1 MKKNYLKPEV
11 KVLEMEANTTM
22 MTGSD
27 GLVDTGMGETPS
39 RPDVRGR
46 RGTWGNLWRTED

>member
-1 MKKNYLKPEV
+1 MKKEYLKPEAE
-11 KVLEMEANTTM
+11 VLEMEASTTM

-39 RPDVRGR
+39 TPDAREHRGS
-46 RGTWGNLWRTED
+46 WGNLWD